1 MTVSTMVSRFRKLF
15 GTTCPTLKRSFR
27 RTRRQFS
34 QPLAI
39 PQRDQHIS
47 SLRNTIA
54 SPDER
59 ITGYNLRNYG
69 VLAMQRYKH
78 IFSATP

>member
-1 MTVSTMVSRFRKLF
+1 MVSRFRKLF

-39 PQRDQHIS
+39 PQRDQRTRS
-47 SLRNTIA
+47 FRNTVA

-59 ITGYNLRNYG
+59 ITGYKIRNYG
-69 VLAMQRYKH
+69 ALAMERYKH
-78 IFSATP
+78 IFGNAMKP